1 MPERPRSRSDKGK
14 GDQHGFQGARGA
26 APRSQDGSQAR
37 DPRGRGPAPDPRER
51 GQARDPRERGPAR
64 DSRNRGQQ
72 RDPRDRDQARDQQN
86 RGQQSGERG
95 ARDNGAREQR
105 EDDGTEMIFGKNA
118 VLAFLEDSASED
130 EDGADIDGGETDDD
144 NIVGDESREKSSGKS
159 IENTGQN
166 SCQDAGSGASKHVVD
181 RPRGQVRKPEIGK
194 IYMVTLDHPDR
205 KVERIKQL
213 AKAQRIPVVICD
225 RRKLDW
231 LVGADQVHQG
241 IAAQISAAE
250 FWELSDFLEEL
261 KKSSPDTLDGSVLAI
276 VDGIEDPHNLGAI
289 IRVAESAGLKGL
301 LLPARRSAGLTGI
314 VAKTSAGALASL
326 PIVRIHNLVQAL
338 EELKESGFWIAGLD
352 SNQGD
357 LYTKTDLVRPLALVI
372 GSEGTGMS
380 RLVKDNCDM
389 LLKIPMLGK
398 TESLNASVAA
408 GIVFYEVVRQLQ
420 SKGLV
425 K

>member
-1 MPERPRSRSDKGK
+1 
-14 GDQHGFQGARGA
+14 
-26 APRSQDGSQAR
+26 
-37 DPRGRGPAPDPRER
+37 
-51 GQARDPRERGPAR
+51 
-64 DSRNRGQQ
+64 
-72 RDPRDRDQARDQQN
+72 
-86 RGQQSGERG
+86 
-95 ARDNGAREQR
+95 
-105 EDDGTEMIFGKNA
+105 MIFGKNA
-118 VLAFLEDSASED
+118 VLAFLEDNEKDSGDDVDSDADSENAVGTPNA
-130 EDGADIDGGETDDD
+130 DGMSDLE
-144 NIVGDESREKSSGKS
+144 ESRAD
-159 IENTGQN
+159 ENVKQPRTE
-166 SCQDAGSGASKHVVD
+166 
-181 RPRGQVRKPEIGK
+181 RPRGQVIKPEIGK

-205 KVERIKQL
+205 KIDRIKQL
-213 AKAQRIPVVICD
+213 AKSQRIPVVICD

-231 LVGADQVHQG
+231 LVGPDQVHQG

-250 FWELSDFLEEL
+250 FWELSDFLIEL

-357 LYTKTDLVRPLALVI
+357 LYTKVDLVRPLALVV
-372 GSEGTGMS
+372 GSEGTGMT

-420 SKGLV
+420 NKGLL
-425 K
+425 

>member
-1 MPERPRSRSDKGK
+1 MPDRPRSRNEKGRSD
-14 GDQHGFQGARGA
+14 QRGFQG
-26 APRSQDGSQAR
+26 S
-37 DPRGRGPAPDPRER
+37 
-51 GQARDPRERGPAR
+51 
-64 DSRNRGQQ
+64 
-72 RDPRDRDQARDQQN
+72 RDQ
-86 RGQQSGERG
+86 RG
-95 ARDNGAREQR
+95 ARDNAPREQR

-118 VLAFLEDSASED
+118 VLAFLEDGQVDDADTED
-130 EDGADIDGGETDDD
+130 DYGDGD
-144 NIVGDESREKSSGKS
+144 V
-159 IENTGQN
+159 
-166 SCQDAGSGASKHVVD
+166 DAPVQLVD

-205 KVERIKQL
+205 KVDRIKQL

-231 LVGADQVHQG
+231 LVGPEQVHQG

-250 FWELSDFLEEL
+250 FWELSDFLKEL

-301 LLPARRSAGLTGI
+301 LLPARRSAGLSGI

-338 EELKESGFWIAGLD
+338 EELKKSGFWIAGLD

-357 LYTKTDLVRPLALVI
+357 LYTKVDLVRPLALVV

-420 SKGLV
+420 NKGLL

>member
-1 MPERPRSRSDKGK
+1 
-14 GDQHGFQGARGA
+14 
-26 APRSQDGSQAR
+26 
-37 DPRGRGPAPDPRER
+37 
-51 GQARDPRERGPAR
+51 
-64 DSRNRGQQ
+64 
-72 RDPRDRDQARDQQN
+72 
-86 RGQQSGERG
+86 
-95 ARDNGAREQR
+95 
-105 EDDGTEMIFGKNA
+105 MIFGKNA
-118 VLAFLEDSASED
+118 VLAFLEDNERESA
-130 EDGADIDGGETDDD
+130 DD
-144 NIVGDESREKSSGKS
+144 NDHGDDIVDGDHNDESGEHDHRDDERDHERETHHAAHSSHQTSEHK
-159 IENTGQN
+159 Q
-166 SCQDAGSGASKHVVD
+166 
-181 RPRGQVRKPEIGK
+181 PRGQVRKPEIGK

-205 KVERIKQL
+205 KIDRIKQL
-213 AKAQRIPVVICD
+213 AKSQRIPVVICD

-231 LVGADQVHQG
+231 LVGPDTVHQG

-250 FWELSDFLEEL
+250 FWELSDFLDQL

-326 PIVRIHNLVQAL
+326 PIIRIHNLVQAL
-338 EELKESGFWIAGLD
+338 EELKEAGFWIAGLD
-352 SNQGD
+352 SNTGD
-357 LYTKTDLVRPLALVI
+357 LYTKTDLVRPLALVV

-420 SKGLV
+420 VKGLLQ
-425 K
+425 

>member
-1 MPERPRSRSDKGK
+1 
-14 GDQHGFQGARGA
+14 
-26 APRSQDGSQAR
+26 
-37 DPRGRGPAPDPRER
+37 
-51 GQARDPRERGPAR
+51 
-64 DSRNRGQQ
+64 
-72 RDPRDRDQARDQQN
+72 
-86 RGQQSGERG
+86 
-95 ARDNGAREQR
+95 
-105 EDDGTEMIFGKNA
+105 MIFGKNA
-118 VLAFLEDSASED
+118 VLAFLEDNEGDDSESDFEVEHASESGS
-130 EDGADIDGGETDDD
+130 ESESESETNAKSKSKSDFANLD
-144 NIVGDESREKSSGKS
+144 NAARKSRTE
-159 IENTGQN
+159 Q
-166 SCQDAGSGASKHVVD
+166 
-181 RPRGQVRKPEIGK
+181 PRGQVRKPEIGK

-205 KVERIKQL
+205 KIDRIKQL
-213 AKAQRIPVVICD
+213 AKSQRIPVVICD

-231 LVGADQVHQG
+231 LVGPDQVHQG

-250 FWELSDFLEEL
+250 FWELSDFLAEL

-357 LYTKTDLVRPLALVI
+357 LYTKVDLVRPLALVV
-372 GSEGTGMS
+372 GSEGTGMT

-420 SKGLV
+420 SKGLLS
-425 K
+425 

>member
-1 MPERPRSRSDKGK
+1 MPDRPRSSNDKGRSD
-14 GDQHGFQGARGA
+14 QRGFQGSRGSTPRSGDSNQGRDARGA
-26 APRSQDGSQAR
+26 
-37 DPRGRGPAPDPRER
+37 
-51 GQARDPRERGPAR
+51 
-64 DSRNRGQQ
+64 GQQ
-72 RDPRDRDQARDQQN
+72 RDPRDRGPQGDPRD
-86 RGQQSGERG
+86 RGQQVDPRDRGQQVDPRGRGPQGDPRDRGPQRDPRSRDRDPRDRGPQRGERG
-95 ARDNGAREQR
+95 ARETGPREQR

-118 VLAFLEDSASED
+118 VLAFLEDGEVDELDGED
-130 EDGADIDGGETDDD
+130 DGVDDGGTNRRSD
-144 NIVGDESREKSSGKS
+144 GDGD
-159 IENTGQN
+159 G
-166 SCQDAGSGASKHVVD
+166 DAKGDASLHVD

-205 KVERIKQL
+205 KIERIKQL

-357 LYTKTDLVRPLALVI
+357 LYTKVDLVRPLALVV

-420 SKGLV
+420 NKGLL

>member
-1 MPERPRSRSDKGK
+1 MEDGESDES
-14 GDQHGFQGARGA
+14 DDETAY
-26 APRSQDGSQAR
+26 
-37 DPRGRGPAPDPRER
+37 E
-51 GQARDPRERGPAR
+51 
-64 DSRNRGQQ
+64 N
-72 RDPRDRDQARDQQN
+72 N
-86 RGQQSGERG
+86 
-95 ARDNGAREQR
+95 
-105 EDDGTEMIFGKNA
+105 DDGEAK
-118 VLAFLEDSASED
+118 
-130 EDGADIDGGETDDD
+130 
-144 NIVGDESREKSSGKS
+144 
-159 IENTGQN
+159 
-166 SCQDAGSGASKHVVD
+166 QDAAQHVAD

-205 KVERIKQL
+205 KVDRIKQL
-213 AKAQRIPVVICD
+213 AKSQRIPVVICD

-250 FWELSDFLEEL
+250 FWELSDFLKEL

-276 VDGIEDPHNLGAI
+276 IDGIEDPHNLGAI

-326 PIVRIHNLVQAL
+326 PIVRIHNVVQAL

-357 LYTKTDLVRPLALVI
+357 LYTKVDLVRPLALVV

-389 LLKIPMLGK
+389 LLKIPMLAK
-398 TESLNASVAA
+398 PSH
-408 GIVFYEVVRQLQ
+408 
-420 SKGLV
+420 
-425 K
+425 